1 MYGDMELMWDAGLV
15 ARVKDRKLNEILIFA
30 SMAKIDQENIDEYI
44 DIIEML
50 GDDINGCD
58 ALLDTEGQAEIAIEP
73 IESEEYRCRLS
84 PNEAAD
90 EDAFNAMKVPP
101 LYEQP
106 DLDYVKQLIS
116 DAVESICS
124 ESSSQAVEAKTSQLE
139 AENAKNLK
147 IILELETERNGLQTE
162 IERLKGSLD
171 AVSLEM
177 DSLKDSS
184 GSEISQCKEALATLR
199 EEIASLRTR
208 NEQLSAQLD
217 YCQESVATVESE
229 RDELR
234 ATVARLM
241 EAEASEPEP
250 EEEPAIEEPMDE
262 APAAEPAQQEPVEK
276 ASEEKIDI
284 FDKVVTDREKDLLA
298 RIVKMKSK
306 KIDEFIDKAFSGEVS
321 EDISEDIVSF
331 LKDDIRIC
339 ELILAIDC
347 SSFDGIVSGLRAVL
361 DAVEN
366 STESRYQKIYLKSL
380 DDDDKLLE
388 DNYVEI
394 LTDIHALITARY
406 LPYIRGSVF

>member
-1 MYGDMELMWDAGLV
+1 MWDAGLV
-15 ARVKDRKLNEILIFA
+15 TRVKDRKLNEILIFA

-58 ALLDTEGQAEIAIEP
+58 ALLDTEGQAEIAVEA

-106 DLDYVKQLIS
+106 DLDYVKQLIT
-116 DAVESICS
+116 DAVESIRS
-124 ESSSQAVEAKTSQLE
+124 ESPCQADDAKVSELE
-139 AENAKNLK
+139 AENSKNLK
-147 IILELETERNGLQTE
+147 IILDLETERNELQLE
-162 IERLKGSLD
+162 VERLKKSLD

-177 DSLKDSS
+177 DSLKDCS
-184 GSEISQCKEALATLR
+184 GSEISQCKEAMATLK

-217 YCQESVATVESE
+217 YAQESITTVESE

-234 ATVARLM
+234 AAVAQL
-241 EAEASEPEP
+241 SEPPAQEP
-250 EEEPAIEEPMDE
+250 EEEPVTEPVVE
-262 APAAEPAQQEPVEK
+262 APAAEPAQEEPDVNAQEQD
-276 ASEEKIDI
+276 ADN
-284 FDKVVTDREKDLLA
+284 FDQVITDREKDMLA

-321 EDISEDIVSF
+321 EDVSEDIVSF
-331 LKDDIRIC
+331 LKDDMRIC

-366 STESRYQKIYLKSL
+366 STESRFHKIYMKSL
-380 DDDDKLLE
+380 DEEDTLLE

-394 LTDIHALITARY
+394 LTDIHALISARY
-406 LPYIRGSVF
+406 LPYVRGSVF

>member
-1 MYGDMELMWDAGLV
+1 MWDAGLV
-15 ARVKDRKLNEILIFA
+15 TRVKDRKLNEILIFA

-58 ALLDTEGQAEIAIEP
+58 ALLDTEGQAEIAVEP

-116 DAVESICS
+116 DAVESIRS
-124 ESSSQAVEAKTSQLE
+124 EASCQADDARVAQLE
-139 AENAKNLK
+139 AENSKNLK
-147 IILELETERNGLQTE
+147 IILELETERNALQLE
-162 IERLKGSLD
+162 VEELKESLD
-171 AVSLEM
+171 KVSLEM
-177 DSLKDSS
+177 DSLKDCS
-184 GSEISQCKEALATLR
+184 GSEISQCKEAMATLK

-217 YCQESVATVESE
+217 YAQESIATVESE

-234 ATVARLM
+234 AAVDQLTESPAP
-241 EAEASEPEP
+241 AQEP
-250 EEEPAIEEPMDE
+250 EEEPAAEPVVE
-262 APAAEPAQQEPVEK
+262 APAAEPAQEEPVAK
-276 ASEEKIDI
+276 AQEQNADV
-284 FDKVVTDREKDLLA
+284 FDKVITDRERDMLA
-298 RIVKMKSK
+298 RIIKMKSK

-321 EDISEDIVSF
+321 EDVSEDIVSF
-331 LKDDIRIC
+331 LKDDMRIC

-366 STESRYQKIYLKSL
+366 STESRYHKIYMKSL
-380 DDDDKLLE
+380 DDEDALLE

-394 LTDIHALITARY
+394 LTDIHALISARY
-406 LPYIRGSVF
+406 LPYVRGSVF